1 MIKRDYIFIYLFYYF
16 LLFDAYKSKGVKIF
30 MVSMIMGLL
39 LVLIYNLVVVV
50 VVVV

>member
-1 MIKRDYIFIYLFYYF
+1 MIKRDYMFIYTIF
-16 LLFDAYKSKGVKIF
+16 LLFNAYKSKAVKIF

-50 VVVV
+50 V